1 MLAAVGSTGCI
12 EALKIADASLRLTG
26 AIIDIAASG
35 NGGSN
40 GSQGSNAC
48 CYSRENPTPV
58 EGAVDRPMSAC
69 ELARGRWREANQDQ
83 DEVPAELHCLGD
95 GSYPKV
101 FAPASPG
108 PSLATPVDTQE
119 ESPPASQAAA
129 PADAI

>member
-26 AIIDIAASG
+26 AIVEIAAATPSG
-35 NGGSN
+35 NG
-40 GSQGSNAC
+40 GSNAC

-101 FAPASPG
+101 VAPASPG